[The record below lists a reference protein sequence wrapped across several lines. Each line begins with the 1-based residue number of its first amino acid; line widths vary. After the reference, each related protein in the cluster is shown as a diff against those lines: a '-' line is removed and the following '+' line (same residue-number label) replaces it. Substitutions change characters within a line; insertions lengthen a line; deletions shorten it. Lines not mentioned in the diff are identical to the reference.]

1 MTKVRAKFKVTQLSQ
16 REHWD
21 KQKGSI
27 HDIQLQPVVSGS
39 DENERFYAA
48 TPGGQISLSTVN
60 DDAARQFRLGAEVY
74 VDFSPADADE
84 VTGN

>member
-1 MTKVRAKFKVTQLSQ
+1 MTKVRAKFKVTRLSQ

-27 HDIQLQPVVSGS
+27 HDIELEPVISGS
-39 DENERFYAA
+39 AENERFYAA
-48 TPGGQISLSTVN
+48 TPTGRIALSTVN
-60 DDAARQFRLGAEVY
+60 DDAASQFRLGAEVY

>member
-21 KQKGSI
+21 KQKGPI

-48 TPGGQISLSTVN
+48 TPGGQIALSTVN
-60 DDAARQFRLGAEVY
+60 DDAARLFRLGAEVY
-74 VDFSPADADE
+74 VDFSLADADQCA
-84 VTGN
+84 G

>member
-1 MTKVRAKFKVTQLSQ
+1 MTKVRAKFKVTSTAQ

-21 KQKGSI
+21 KQKGQI
-27 HDIQLQPVVSGS
+27 HDITLQPVTSGS
-39 DENERFYAA
+39 LENEAFYAA
-48 TPGGQISLSTVN
+48 TPCGQITLSTIN

-74 VDFSPADADE
+74 VDFSPAAADE